1 MSQTAE
7 MTSEQLETA
16 KAYMEMGLSEQ
27 EYNRVK
33 TMLNR
38 RPNLTETGVFS
49 VMWSEHCSYKT
60 SKALLKRFPVKA
72 SHVLQGPGEGA
83 GIIDIGDG
91 QAVAFK
97 VESHNHPSAVQPY
110 DGAATGVGGILRDI
124 FSMGARPVALLN
136 SLRFAPLQHDRT
148 SYLFQE
154 VVRGIADYG
163 KGVGVP
169 VVGGEAQFDDCYEGN
184 P

>member
-1 MSQTAE
+1 THADCGMPTHKKKWIKMYSGREQAIWQIFIRRYCNDWKQNERCPKWEHIRLKSIKTGGNDMSQTAE
-7 MTSEQLETA
+7 MTPEQIETA

-33 TMLNR
+33 AMLNR

-60 SKALLKRFPVKA
+60 SKALLKRFPIKA
-72 SHVLQGPGEGA
+72 PQVLQGPGEGA

-91 QAVAFK
+91 QAVVFK

-124 FSMGARPVALLN
+124 F
-136 SLRFAPLQHDRT
+136 
-148 SYLFQE
+148 
-154 VVRGIADYG
+154 
-163 KGVGVP
+163 
-169 VVGGEAQFDDCYEGN
+169 
-184 P
+184 